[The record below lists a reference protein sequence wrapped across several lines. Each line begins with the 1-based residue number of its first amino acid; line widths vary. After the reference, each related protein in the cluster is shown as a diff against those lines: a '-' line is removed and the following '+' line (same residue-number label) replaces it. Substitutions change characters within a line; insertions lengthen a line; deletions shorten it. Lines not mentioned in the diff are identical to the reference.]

1 MVGGTSDLSHTLLA
15 GIAKGS
21 VSDQA
26 ESASGEAEASEGS
39 EGSSEWEEVVGRI
52 DMAFSDQRHEEKEVA
67 PGSSNVEGEGEGE
80 GESGQGGGHKE
91 GRPESSKRVLKTTV
105 TSAMR

>member
-1 MVGGTSDLSHTLLA
+1 MGGTSDLSHTLLA

-67 PGSSNVEGEGEGE
+67 PGSSNVVGDGAGE